1 MQTYYLEVNTKRI
14 KESMKLVVSKK
25 GNLGR
30 ATNFLDQVSIILIF
44 KKKNGR
50 QYFKVLTMIALG

>member
-1 MQTYYLEVNTKRI
+1 MQTYYLEVKTKRI

-30 ATNFLDQVSIILIF
+30 VTNFLDQVSIILIL

-50 QYFKVLTMIALG
+50 QYFKVLTVIALG